1 MKLIDG
7 EDKQHLMGR
16 LRSLEKL
23 AEINAEHLCT
33 AGGGQAVNG
42 QWH

>member
-1 MKLIDG
+1 MDMCHVVGRDG
-7 EDKQHLMGR
+7 TG
-16 LRSLEKL
+16 
-23 AEINAEHLCT
+23 EINAEHLCT